1 MSLEEVSPS
10 LADGVNEELSSPTPQ
25 SNEYLIAHIQ
35 NNKNHK
41 KIRDELG
48 IKEMEDLTYSIL
60 YFGSIPGDIS
70 KELLKEKEKALR
82 RKVKGLKVQL
92 Q

>member
-1 MSLEEVSPS
+1 MNV
-10 LADGVNEELSSPTPQ
+10 SPTPQ
-25 SNEYLIAHIQ
+25 SYEFLTTHISTS
-35 NNKNHK
+35 KNHK

-48 IKEMEDLTYSIL
+48 IKEFEDQNYSVL

-92 Q
+92 